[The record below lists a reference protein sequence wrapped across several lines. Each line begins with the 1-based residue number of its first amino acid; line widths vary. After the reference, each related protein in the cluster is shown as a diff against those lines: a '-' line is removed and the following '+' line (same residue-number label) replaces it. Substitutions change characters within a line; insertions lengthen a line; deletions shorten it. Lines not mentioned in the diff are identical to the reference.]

1 KQTYFFSSLSLF
13 LSRITICTGTLSK
26 PPQFVIMSNSSKGV
40 HFSYQRYLTNRFRDG
55 LGLDKV
61 PVQIVIRDKNRD
73 REEKK

>member
-1 KQTYFFSSLSLF
+1 LKFYFTSQ
-13 LSRITICTGTLSK
+13 IGTK

-40 HFSYQRYLTNRFRDG
+40 HFSYERYLTNRFRDG

-73 REEKK
+73 KEEKK